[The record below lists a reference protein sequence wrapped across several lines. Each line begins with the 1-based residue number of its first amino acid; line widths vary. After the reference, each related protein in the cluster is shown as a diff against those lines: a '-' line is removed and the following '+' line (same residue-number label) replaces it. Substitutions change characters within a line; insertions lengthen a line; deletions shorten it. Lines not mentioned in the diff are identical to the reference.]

1 MFKDLRLC
9 VNCPTSF
16 EENQTVLKYLPERR
30 TSHCFQV
37 SVAADC
43 EKSSNCDSKETQM
56 VNDSLANTGS
66 VSHPFIRSFF
76 HRRRSSI
83 LSGNTPLCTS
93 IKYHIR
99 ITPESGVWGPDTKND
114 GHCLSV
120 FLIPS
125 VAEGK
130 HPAPSLPSSFQ
141 RSSHSSSKAL
151 STGQCKTCPSG
162 DLGGVFR
169 KCQVQGVRS
178 SKCLPPV

>member
-1 MFKDLRLC
+1 MRRANQVLAHLPQLHGQPILELAKVPSKVFKDLRLC

-76 HRRRSSI
+76 HQRRRSSI
-83 LSGNTPLCTS
+83 PSGNTPLCPWQCLVYYCPPRHLFVQFQTTQM
-93 IKYHIR
+93 HIHQVSYQDYSR
-99 ITPESGVWGPDTKND
+99 VW
-114 GHCLSV
+114 
-120 FLIPS
+120 
-125 VAEGK
+125 
-130 HPAPSLPSSFQ
+130 SLGS
-141 RSSHSSSKAL
+141 RHK
-151 STGQCKTCPSG
+151 K
-162 DLGGVFR
+162 
-169 KCQVQGVRS
+169 
-178 SKCLPPV
+178 